1 MPTGRARPKSIAMPR
16 FGLIAAALLLAL
28 GACSS
33 GGDARRPAPAAAAP
47 SAGAAAGVVKVGAPY
62 VVRGVRYVPRVEPG
76 YDEVGVASWYGPGFH
91 GRRTA
96 NGDIYDMEALT
107 AAHTTLPMPSRVR
120 VTNLENGASVVL
132 TVNDRGPFAKGRII
146 DVSRRAA
153 RELGFLRQGIA
164 HVRVQAI
171 GGPPAARA
179 GSGGRYYVE
188 AGAFAN
194 PDNAW
199 RLRARLSRI
208 ADFAIARARTS
219 RGLLHRVRA
228 GPLESPARA
237 AALADRLRGA
247 GHRDVRTVT
256 H

>member
-1 MPTGRARPKSIAMPR
+1 MPR
-16 FGLIAAALLLAL
+16 FGPIAAALLLAL
-28 GACSS
+28 GACS
-33 GGDARRPAPAAAAP
+33 GGDESRRPPPAAAAP
-47 SAGAAAGVVKVGAPY
+47 SAGVFKVGAPY
-62 VVRGVRYVPRVEPG
+62 VVRGVRYVPRVQPG
-76 YDEVGVASWYGPGFH
+76 YDAAGVASWYGPGFH
-91 GRRTA
+91 GKPTA
-96 NGDIYDMEALT
+96 NGDVYDMEALT

-120 VTNLENGASVVL
+120 VTNLENGASIVL

-153 RELGFLRQGIA
+153 RELGFLRQGTA

-171 GGPPAARA
+171 GGPPAMRSE
-179 GSGGRYYVE
+179 SGGRYYVE

-194 PDNAW
+194 PDNAR

-208 ADFAIARARTS
+208 ADFAVARARTS

-247 GHRDVRTVT
+247 GHRDVRMVV